1 MDDAELQRSLKTLL
15 SLVEDSDS
23 EAGDALSAL
32 MDKLAGS
39 PQLLKLKPV
48 ASALDDYDF
57 DAALDALRLAMA

>member
-1 MDDAELQRSLKTLL
+1 
-15 SLVEDSDS
+15 
-23 EAGDALSAL
+23 